1 MKVRAGFVV
10 RFYLRSWF
18 GIRCLPRSP
27 CSPARLNLLV
37 HHVLPDA
44 LYAGDRYTGKAPPTH
59 THTKSERS
67 FYTFTSR
74 CSTQF
79 GNMEGIT
86 TAVLDEFPQLRRNTF
101 HKSLFLAALCFG
113 FYLMG
118 LLLVTNVSVFKVR
131 ASVEH
136 ACPGHVSPSR
146 LCTHRVGF
154 TGSHSLTPSALAL
167 ASSSSLSSCALASP
181 SSMVFTFTLPPVTEN
196 SSNTF
201 TPHCFIA
208 KHNSHVFYSDMYWW

>member
-1 MKVRAGFVV
+1 M

-18 GIRCLPRSP
+18 GVRCLPRSP
-27 CSPARLNLLV
+27 CSAARLSVLV

-44 LYAGDRYTGKAPPTH
+44 LYAGDRHTGKASH
-59 THTKSERS
+59 THTQTPRASVPLI
-67 FYTFTSR
+67 TSR

-86 TAVLDEFPQLRRNTF
+86 TAVLDEFPQLRVNTL
-101 HKSLFLAALCFG
+101 HKSLFLAALCFC

-118 LLLVTNVSVFKVR
+118 LLLVTDVSVFKVR
-131 ASVEH
+131 VSVEH
-136 ACPGHVSPSR
+136 ACSGHASPSR

-154 TGSHSLTPSALAL
+154 TGSLSLTPSALAL

-181 SSMVFTFTLPPVTEN
+181 SSMVFTFTPPLSVTDN
-196 SSNTF
+196 SSNLF
-201 TPHCFIA
+201 TPHCFIE
-208 KHNSHVFYSDMYWW
+208 KPNSRVFYIYVDVGLWLDAF